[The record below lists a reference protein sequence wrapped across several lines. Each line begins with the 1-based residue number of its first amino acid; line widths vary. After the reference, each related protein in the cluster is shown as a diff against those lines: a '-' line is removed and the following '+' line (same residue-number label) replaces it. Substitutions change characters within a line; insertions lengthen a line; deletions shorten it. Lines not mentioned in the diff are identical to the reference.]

1 MKRLFAL
8 ALCLLIFPVL
18 LLSSCGGDDGEE
30 TAAGTTAE
38 PSSYTVTFSV
48 DGVETK
54 VEVAPGETPE
64 YPGETSW
71 ETAEHFYKITDW
83 DKEIVPADADT
94 TYTAVIGE
102 YGLTT
107 YTVRFIVGSGIVS
120 TQVHEGEMPTPPKGY
135 ETDLSQVEKIG
146 TFDHWSSKL
155 VPPTAENMEGKKFA
169 IYSAVYVYS
178 TRYYVVTFVIGEN
191 EYKVEAAAKTIPEC
205 PADPG
210 DAVKDDI
217 TLRFAGWD
225 KTVVAAVE
233 DATYTAVY
241 GSSASILPAKDG
253 AKGIL
258 TLTYDDGIY
267 STGVWV
273 NQMNKKYGLKGSFML
288 VPNWGD
294 SHPNF
299 TYAAGSVS
307 KWKDLFA
314 KGTLEPESHS
324 MTHTMLPANS
334 FWDDETRLN
343 CYQERYQYEL
353 VQARD
358 TIESTFGTPC
368 LCYAPANNTLS
379 VKSLKSDGNG
389 NLVKDAAGN
398 YIEVNDGGAEKVAAK
413 TYYAIRRGNRTFV
426 QSMDPPTGTDVGCW
440 HNLAIKAFKDSD
452 SKETSVRCGW
462 IDSAVQNGNWLISM
476 CHGIK
481 GSGASDAGD
490 LTTTEAE
497 AFFAHASTYV
507 KSGELWCPTFGEAT
521 KYIRERQNTEVS
533 ERYENGTVYVE
544 TTINRTAKDGMIL
557 SENVFNY
564 PLTVEVRVPA
574 DWHSATYRVSGKTS
588 TVNVYTRDGA
598 SYVMVNLVPGADGAT
613 VRTAIVYA
621 N

>member
-1 MKRLFAL
+1 MI
-8 ALCLLIFPVL
+8 CLPLTL
-18 LLSSCGGDDGEE
+18 LLSSCGGEGADE
-30 TAAGTTAE
+30 TTAE
-38 PSSYTVTFSV
+38 PSEYTITFSV
-48 DGVETK
+48 NGNETK
-54 VEVAPGETPE
+54 VTVPAGETPE
-64 YPGETSW
+64 YTGETSW
-71 ETAEHFYKITDW
+71 ETEEHYYKITGW
-83 DKEIVPADADT
+83 DKEFVPADADA
-94 TYTAVIGE
+94 TYTAEVGE
-102 YGLTT
+102 YGLATCD
-107 YTVRFIVGSGIVS
+107 VRFIMPNGIVNVK
-120 TQVHEGEMPTPPKGY
+120 THAGEMPNLPIGY
-135 ETDLSQVEKIG
+135 ETDLSRVDKIG
-146 TFDHWSSKL
+146 TFHHWSPEL
-155 VPPTAENMEGKKFA
+155 TAPTEESIASGTKM
-169 IYSAVYVYS
+169 IYTPVYTYS
-178 TRYYVVTFVIGEN
+178 TRYYTVTFDVMGEKH
-191 EYKVEAAAKTIPEC
+191 EVRIAAKQIPEC
-205 PADPG
+205 PVDPG
-210 DAVKDDI
+210 DAVKDDL

-233 DATYTAVY
+233 DVTYTATY
-241 GSSASILPAKDG
+241 GSTASVLAAKDG

-288 VPNWGD
+288 VPNWSD

-307 KWKDLFA
+307 KWKSLFA
-314 KGTLEPESHS
+314 EGTLEPESHS

-353 VQARD
+353 VEARD
-358 TIESTFGTPC
+358 TIEATFGTPC

-389 NLVKDAAGN
+389 NLVKDATGN
-398 YIEVNDGGAEKVAAK
+398 YIEVSDGGAEKVAAK

-426 QSMDPPTGTDVGCW
+426 QTMDPPTGTNVGAW

-452 SKETSVRCGW
+452 SKDMSVRKGW
-462 IDSAVQNGNWLISM
+462 IDSAVQNGTWLIIM

-497 AFFAHASTYV
+497 QFYAHASTYV

-533 ERYENGTVYVE
+533 ERYEDGKLYVE
-544 TTINRTAKDGMIL
+544 MKINRTAADGMVL
-557 SENVFNY
+557 TESVFNY

-574 DWHSATYRVSGKTS
+574 DWHTVSYRTSGKTT
-588 TVNVYTRDGA
+588 TVSVYTRNGA
-598 SYVMVNLVPGADGAT
+598 SYAMVNLVPGADGKT
-613 VRTAIVYA
+613 VTTAINFV